1 VTTFV
6 GFGFGAIQAGL
17 FARHAVTAFERV
29 VIAYRRPEVIAAV
42 REAGG
47 YYGLNIASEDVVV
60 QEQVGPVEMLNLYD
74 PAERE
79 QLIAALAEASEVVTA
94 LSSVDD
100 YAASEP
106 GSEPASELGS
116 ELASESIAEVLAQ
129 GLLRQLEH
137 DPAMRKPCI
146 FYAAENH
153 HHAAERLQE
162 AIWQAL
168 PSTATPE
175 QRQQLHQ
182 QLHQQPQTRTAFLNT
197 VIGKMSGIVPADGL
211 TPIVAKDIVAK
222 DERAFLV
229 EAFDTILVSAC
240 PFTRRLDRL
249 VEKSDL
255 RPFEDAKLYGHNAI
269 HALAAYV
276 GQTLGL
282 AHMYELREQ
291 AGLLPWLRAAFTEES
306 GAALIRKHQGKDA
319 LFTPA
324 GFDDYAEDLLKR
336 MTQASLRDSCAR
348 VARDPVRKLAWDD
361 RLIGTLRLAHNQGV
375 KAERVAFGV
384 WAALELA
391 PVSLEQLAQHWPLAP
406 TAERKAVLAL
416 LTDVRGRYQAW
427 RTAGMPPLQPWW
439 QTTQAVH

>member
-17 FARHAVTAFERV
+17 FARHAVDAFERV

-47 YYGLNIASEDVVV
+47 YYGLNIASEDAVA

-74 PAERE
+74 PAERA
-79 QLIAALAEASEVVTA
+79 QLISALAAADEVVMA

-100 YAASEP
+100 YAQ
-106 GSEPASELGS
+106 GV
-116 ELASESIAEVLAQ
+116 AEVVAQ
-129 GLLRQLEH
+129 GLVRRLEH
-137 DPAMRKPCI
+137 DLRAPCI

-153 HHAAERLQE
+153 HHAAERLQD

-168 PSTATPE
+168 PSTVTS
-175 QRQQLHQ
+175 QRQKL
-182 QLHQQPQTRTAFLNT
+182 QTQTAFLNT
-197 VIGKMSGIVPADGL
+197 VIGKMSGVVAADDL
-211 TPIVAKDIVAK
+211 MPIVAGG
-222 DERAFLV
+222 ERAFLV

-249 VEKSDL
+249 VEKPDL

-291 AGLLPWLRAAFTEES
+291 AGLLPWLMAAFTEES
-306 GAALIRKHQGKDA
+306 GAALIRKYSGTDA
-319 LFTPA
+319 LFTPR
-324 GFDDYAEDLLKR
+324 GFADYAEDLLKR

-361 RLIGTLRLAHNQGV
+361 RLIGTLRLAHSQGV

-391 PVSLEQLAQHWPLAP
+391 PVSLEQLAQHWPLTP

-439 QTTQAVH
+439 QTTQAAH